1 MGTKNKGGHVP
12 SVAHNS
18 EESFGDKWWLKSQHL
33 MKEPSTSGK
42 VGKGNQEERWLGAF
56 LPSSISNEESTHLKE
71 MDKVRSSQ
79 SFKIFFF
86 LKTLEK

>member
-56 LPSSISNEESTHLKE
+56 LPSSISNEESTHLK
-71 MDKVRSSQ
+71 
-79 SFKIFFF
+79 
-86 LKTLEK
+86 